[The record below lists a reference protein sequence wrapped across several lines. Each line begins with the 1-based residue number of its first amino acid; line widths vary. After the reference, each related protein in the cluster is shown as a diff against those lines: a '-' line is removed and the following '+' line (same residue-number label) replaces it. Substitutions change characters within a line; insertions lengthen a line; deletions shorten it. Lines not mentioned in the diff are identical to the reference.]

1 MHDLLKDE
9 EPRDIANTLSMVL
22 ETRNLILGVKVLA
35 VSYLVHYDNSLQNL
49 RDIITKWTSILL
61 QDATKVI
68 RKCVSHFI
76 KNATVLLQFDDSITI

>member
-9 EPRDIANTLSMVL
+9 EPRDIANNLSMVL
-22 ETRNLILGVKVLA
+22 ETRNLILGVKALA

-61 QDATKVI
+61 QDATKVY
-68 RKCVSHFI
+68 
-76 KNATVLLQFDDSITI
+76 